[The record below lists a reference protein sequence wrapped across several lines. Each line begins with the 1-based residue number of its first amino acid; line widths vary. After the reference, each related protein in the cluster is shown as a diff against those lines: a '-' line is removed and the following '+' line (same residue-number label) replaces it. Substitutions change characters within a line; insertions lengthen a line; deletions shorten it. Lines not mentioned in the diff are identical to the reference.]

1 MHIRVL
7 RAATMPEAMARLKEE
22 LGENA
27 VLLSS
32 RQTDDGVELV
42 AGLELP
48 EAAQAAATI
57 QAAVPAAATPE
68 SAALRFHNLPS
79 ALADRLARGPLE
91 ATLQT
96 VLRFAPLPDG
106 VMRPLLLT
114 GPPGAGKTLTCT
126 KLAARR
132 VLSGGSPP
140 MLIAADGERAA
151 AAEQLAVFTRLLGA
165 SLEDGTTP
173 DAARAA
179 LARREPGMPVLIDT
193 PGIDPFDPEQA
204 RFVVELVA
212 ATGANVVMVMPAALD
227 AVEARDL
234 ARAFAALGATYLLP
248 TRLDAARRLG
258 AVLTAAATGLLLTEA
273 GTSPNPADGLTRL
286 TPGWL
291 AERLR
296 RRSHR
301 PDAGPMPG
309 PRAPARLLD
318 GVPA

>member
-22 LGENA
+22 LGDNA

-32 RQTDDGVELV
+32 RQADGGVELV

-48 EAAQAAATI
+48 EAARAAAAP
-57 QAAVPAAATPE
+57 QPAMTPASPE
-68 SAALRFHNLPS
+68 GAALRFHNLPP
-79 ALADRLARGPLE
+79 ALTDRLASGPLE

-179 LARREPGMPVLIDT
+179 LARREPGMPALIDT

-286 TPGWL
+286 TPAWL

-301 PDAGPMPG
+301 PDAGPVPG